1 MRIRRIALS
10 VAFAAGL
17 AALPVSAARAQYYD
31 PYYGSCSFPLAWPFC
46 VAGAVVGT
54 AATIATAPFWAL
66 AGVPPY
72 GYYAP
77 PYYPAP
83 APAYYPSY
91 PSPYATYAPPPAAAP
106 QAAPGAPTPLTRP
119 PPGTHPPASYA
130 PPPVQDV
137 YYFCPASK
145 TYYPYVARCA
155 VTWRRVPTTPPR
167 S

>member
-1 MRIRRIALS
+1 MRVRRMALS
-10 VAFAAGL
+10 VGFAAAL

-31 PYYGSCSFPLAWPFC
+31 PYYGYGSCAFPLAWPFC
-46 VAGAVVGT
+46 IAGAVVGT

-72 GYYAP
+72 GYYGP

-83 APAYYPSY
+83 AAAYYP
-91 PSPYATYAPPPAAAP
+91 PPYATYAPPPAAAP
-106 QAAPGAPTPLTRP
+106 QVAPGPPTPLTP
-119 PPGTHPPASYA
+119 PPSGTHPPASYA
-130 PPPVQDV
+130 PPQVQDV

-145 TYYPYVARCA
+145 TYYPYAAHCPVA
-155 VTWRRVPTTPPR
+155 WRRVPTTPPR

>member
-1 MRIRRIALS
+1 MRVRRMALW

-31 PYYGSCSFPLAWPFC
+31 PYYPPCAFPLAWPFC
-46 VAGAVVGT
+46 VASAVVGT

-66 AGVPPY
+66 AGVAPY
-72 GYYAP
+72 GYYGPA
-77 PYYPAP
+77 YYPAP
-83 APAYYPSY
+83 AAAYYP
-91 PSPYATYAPPPAAAP
+91 PAYATYAPPPTAAP
-106 QAAPGAPTPLTRP
+106 QAAPGPPTPLTPP

-130 PPPVQDV
+130 PPGVQDV

-145 TYYPYVARCA
+145 TYYPYVAHCA
-155 VTWRRVPTTPPR
+155 VAWRRVPTTPPR

>member
-1 MRIRRIALS
+1 MRIRRRALS
-10 VAFAAGL
+10 VAFVAGL

-31 PYYGSCSFPLAWPFC
+31 PYYPPCAFPLAWPFC

-72 GYYAP
+72 GYYGP
-77 PYYPAP
+77 PYAP
-83 APAYYPSY
+83 GYYPL
-91 PSPYATYAPPPAAAP
+91 PYATYVPPPAAAP
-106 QAAPGAPTPLTRP
+106 QAAPEAPPPLMPP

-130 PPPVQDV
+130 PPSLRDV

-145 TYYPYVARCA
+145 SYYPYVESCA
-155 VTWRRVPTTPPR
+155 VAWRRVPTTPPKL
-167 S
+167 